1 LGLPKAARA
10 FGLID
15 SNAIYRPIRRDEAD
29 VIATHILQADLAYG
43 SQIMSVSRALQLWQ
57 QFMAWFDDKAV
68 KFATN
73 AAEGLNAWTPV
84 TGATFDMGVLVI
96 GATKVGCLWVEGED

>member
-1 LGLPKAARA
+1 
-10 FGLID
+10 
-15 SNAIYRPIRRDEAD
+15 
-29 VIATHILQADLAYG
+29 
-43 SQIMSVSRALQLWQ
+43 MSVSRALQLWQ